1 MFGTDLEVPCCGS
14 SNEYSQDMFSWRNK
28 DSIIMVTSFSGA
40 MGFTVCHVAALL
52 DT

>member
-1 MFGTDLEVPCCGS
+1 MLGTDLEVPCCGS
-14 SNEYSQDMFSWRNK
+14 SNEHPQHTFSWRNK
-28 DSIIMVTSFSGA
+28 DSIIMVTPLSGA